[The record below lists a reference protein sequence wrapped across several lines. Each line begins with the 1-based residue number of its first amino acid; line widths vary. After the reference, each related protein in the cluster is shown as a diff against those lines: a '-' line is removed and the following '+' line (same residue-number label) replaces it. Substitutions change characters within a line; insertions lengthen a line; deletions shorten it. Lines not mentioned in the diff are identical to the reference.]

1 MALKALITVF
11 GLEFVCLP
19 VVLYDRSC
27 AALLNDSL
35 RYYTG
40 KPQKFELLK
49 HDEDNTGRLRLSTV
63 FFDLGLS
70 AD

>member
-1 MALKALITVF
+1 MALKELITVF
-11 GLEFVCLP
+11 GLEIVCLP
-19 VVLYDRSC
+19 VILLDWSC
-27 AALLNDSL
+27 AALQNDSL

-40 KPQKFELLK
+40 NPQKFELLK

-63 FFDLGLS
+63 FFDLGFS